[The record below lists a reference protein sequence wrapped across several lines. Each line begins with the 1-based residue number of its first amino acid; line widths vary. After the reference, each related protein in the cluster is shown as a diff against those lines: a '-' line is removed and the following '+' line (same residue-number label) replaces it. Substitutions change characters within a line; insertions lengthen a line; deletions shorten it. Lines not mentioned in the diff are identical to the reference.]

1 MAPHEGRGVVFAHRL
16 KASAARSTRVCF
28 VKNTGNPKMTP
39 IHAELHRLMPRLA
52 GRGRPTAVAAAVAT
66 ALGVFLA
73 PQAMSQ
79 SASSA
84 DLKDLKGQ
92 VEQLQRQIDR
102 LQAQQAAAAQTAP
115 APAAT
120 AAAPAPATTNPAFHA
135 GPVTVTFGGYTE
147 LATIYRN
154 RNETADVG
162 SNFNGAIPYGN
173 SPNQHL
179 SEFRESARQSRLSI
193 LAQGPQ
199 DGHVITEAWFEMD
212 FLGAAPTANSN
223 ESNSYNLRMRNIYG
237 TYNNKD
243 NGFYMLA
250 GQNWSLVTLEKAGL
264 RARSEQVPLTIDA
277 QYVPGFNWT
286 RNPQV
291 RFVEELS
298 KKVSLGIS
306 FESPQALIS
315 NGPNALPAN
324 TVINGAGGS
333 LFAPTNNYSL
343 DVAPDVVVKAAFDP
357 GYGHYEV
364 FGLGRWFRDR
374 AAGVNDT
381 ITGGGVG
388 AGMILPVVKDVF
400 DFQASFLTGSGIG
413 RYGSAQLPDV
423 TLRPDGKFA
432 TVKEFHALVGLS
444 YRPTAAWTVYGYV
457 GEEHADSKA
466 YSAVVGANTLGY
478 GYGSPLYDNS
488 GCETLGSTKCAA
500 NTKSVQQATLGA
512 WWKYYQGAL
521 GNLQFGLQ
529 GSYTKR
535 QIFAGLGGNPDT
547 NMTVGMLSFRYYP
560 YQK

>member
-1 MAPHEGRGVVFAHRL
+1 MGFAASYLRIAP
-16 KASAARSTRVCF
+16 S
-28 VKNTGNPKMTP
+28 KNTGNPKMTP
-39 IHAELHRLMPRLA
+39 IRADLHRLMPRLD
-52 GRGRPTAVAAAVAT
+52 GRARPTAVAAAVAT

-79 SASSA
+79 TASSA

-102 LQAQQAAAAQTAP
+102 LQAQQAAAAQTTP
-115 APAAT
+115 APAT
-120 AAAPAPATTNPAFHA
+120 AAAPAAAATNPAFHA
-135 GPVTVTFGGYTE
+135 GPVTVTFGGFTE

-162 SNFNGAIPYGN
+162 SNFNTAIPYGN

-199 DGHVITEAWFEMD
+199 DGHVVTEAWFEMD

-223 ESNSYNLRMRNIYG
+223 ESNSYNMRMRNIYG

-243 NGFYMLA
+243 NGLYMLA
-250 GQNWSLVTLEKAGL
+250 GQNWSLVTLEKAGM
-264 RARSEQVPLTIDA
+264 RGRSEQVPLTIDA

-298 KKVSLGIS
+298 KKVSVGIS

-324 TVINGAGGS
+324 TVINAPGGS

-343 DVAPDVVVKAAFDP
+343 DVAPDVVVKASFDP

-381 ITGGGVG
+381 ITGGGGG
-388 AGMILPVVKDVF
+388 AGMILPVVQDVL
-400 DFQASFLTGSGIG
+400 DFQASFLAGSGIG

-432 TVKEFHALVGLS
+432 TVKEFDALVGFN
-444 YRPTAAWTVYGYV
+444 YRPTTTWTVYGYI
-457 GEEHADSKA
+457 GEEHADSAA

-500 NTKSVQQATLGA
+500 NTKAVQQATLGA